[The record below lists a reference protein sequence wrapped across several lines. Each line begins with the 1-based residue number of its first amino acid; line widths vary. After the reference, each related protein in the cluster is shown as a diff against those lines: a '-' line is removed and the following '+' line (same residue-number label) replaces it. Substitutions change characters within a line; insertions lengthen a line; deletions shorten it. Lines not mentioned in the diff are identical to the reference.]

1 MSKEASVIVVDVG
14 KFMAESQIEVAQ
26 NAIRALIQ
34 QKLLFTKRD
43 EIGLVVVGTEES
55 SNPSNAKLP
64 DEYLHVT
71 VARDIELPNLAFLE
85 SISTISREDAHG
97 DSMLSI
103 DSSRVQFYEFQLITR
118 LLFHTR

>member
-26 NAIRALIQ
+26 GAIRALVQ

-43 EIGLVVVGTEES
+43 EMGMVIVGTEES

-64 DEYLHVT
+64 DEYQHIT
-71 VARDIELPNLAFLE
+71 VARNIEVPNLPFLE

-97 DSMLSI
+97 DSTFNQRSAH
-103 DSSRVQFYEFQLITR
+103 V
-118 LLFHTR
+118 

>member
-71 VARDIELPNLAFLE
+71 VARDIELPNLPFLE

-103 DSSRVQFYEFQLITR
+103 DSSRVQFMNSN
-118 LLFHTR
+118 